1 MRTPR
6 AKTKPRKTTLASF
19 PVPTAGLISNR
30 NLALPTG
37 QAVPPGAA
45 ILENWFPT
53 PSTIRLRR
61 GLQRRATLPD
71 GLPVRSLF
79 TYVLGEQQQLFAAT
93 DTGIWN
99 VTTVA
104 EPYPHIISPG
114 EGLGLGTDDGEFIGW
129 GSVDGLDV
137 LTGTTNGDWITLQ
150 FSTTGGTYVIGVNGV
165 DTGFIYDGT
174 DFWPYVDGGVSQMAV
189 TISGAFE
196 DGEDLTGPA
205 KERYA
210 LTGVVG
216 TFQVGETVT
225 GGTSTETATVLSV
238 GTDEILVGSASG
250 PFTDGE
256 TITGGT
262 SAATGDIDGAPVDET
277 PTATVTRATSGF
289 LYLIDMSGVFAA
301 GDAIVGDVSGSG
313 TIDDL
318 PILIAPGVEGIAS
331 NRLSYVWAYKQR
343 VWFIEKNSLNAWY
356 LPVDQVGGEADA
368 FPMGGVFNRG
378 GSLLFGQNWS
388 LDSGGEG
395 GLSEQN
401 VFVTTEGEVAAYQGL
416 SPDDAQTWGKVGVY
430 RIGKPL
436 GKKAFIRAGG
446 DLVIATS
453 IGFIPLGQAIQRD
466 YAALG
471 TIAIS
476 NPIADEWRTAVT
488 ERGLNDWQCELWGE
502 GSMVLVAPPTPG
514 DMSPVVFVTNS
525 DSAAWATFTGWH
537 PISMEVFRGN
547 LILGSTGGRVQ
558 NAWVGGADEG
568 IPYTGTAMPLFND
581 LGAPGQRKFAEFAR
595 AVLRSAFPV
604 IEKITA
610 RFDWSMSRPAVPNG
624 ANPPV
629 QSVWDLGEWDSAV
642 WNETI
647 LTTIQEQWRSIG
659 GTGYAASVMLQVTS
673 GATIPADV
681 ELVRLDYSYS
691 QGDIVT

>member
-1 MRTPR
+1 MRQPR
-6 AKTKPRKTTLASF
+6 TKTKPSKTTLASF

-37 QAVPPGAA
+37 QGVPPGAA

-61 GLQRRATLPD
+61 GLRRRATLPD
-71 GLPVRSLF
+71 GKPVRSLF

-93 DTGIWN
+93 DDGIWD

-104 EPYPHIISPG
+104 EPYPHIVSPG
-114 EGLGLGTDDGEFIGW
+114 EGEGLGTEGGEFIGW

-150 FSTTGGTYVIGVNGV
+150 FSTTGGTYVIGVNGA
-165 DTGFIYDGT
+165 DPGFIYDGT
-174 DFWPYVDGGVSQMAV
+174 TFWPYITGGIWSMAV
-189 TISGAFE
+189 TTSPDFVP
-196 DGEDLTGPA
+196 GE
-205 KERYA
+205 
-210 LTGVVG
+210 V
-216 TFQVGETVT
+216 VT
-225 GGTSTETATVLSV
+225 GGTSGATATVWAV
-238 GTDEILVGSASG
+238 ETGILYLRDKTGDFDAA
-250 PFTDGE
+250 E
-256 TITGGT
+256 AITGSVAGAGT
-262 SAATGDIDGAPVDET
+262 VDSV
-277 PTATVTRATSGF
+277 AVVA
-289 LYLIDMSGVFAA
+289 
-301 GDAIVGDVSGSG
+301 
-313 TIDDL
+313 
-318 PILIAPGVEGIAS
+318 APGPEGMDPADM
-331 NRLSYVWAYKQR
+331 SYVWAYKQR
-343 VWFIEKNSLNAWY
+343 IWFIEKNTLNAWY
-356 LPVDQVGGEADA
+356 MPVDQVGGEAEI
-368 FPMGGVFNRG
+368 FPLGGVFNRG

-388 LDSGGEG
+388 LDSGGDG

-416 SPDDAQTWGKVGVY
+416 SPDSAETWGKVGVY

-476 NPIADEWRTAVT
+476 HPIADEWRNAVT
-488 ERGLNDWQCELWGE
+488 QRGLDNWQCELWGE
-502 GSMVLVAPPTPG
+502 GSMVLVAPPTPS
-514 DMSPVVFVTNS
+514 DMAPVVFVTNS
-525 DSAAWATFTGWH
+525 DSAAWATFTGWR
-537 PISMEVFRGN
+537 PVSMEVFRGA
-547 LILGSTGGRVQ
+547 LVIGSTEGKVQ
-558 NAWVGGADEG
+558 NAWVGGRDEDL
-568 IPYTGTAMPLFND
+568 PYTGTAMPLFND

-610 RFDWSMSRPAVPNG
+610 RFDWSMTRPAVPNG
-624 ANPPV
+624 ASPPV
-629 QSVWDLGEWDSAV
+629 QSLWDLGEWDSAV
-642 WNETI
+642 WNEEV
-647 LTTIQEQWRSIG
+647 LTNIQDQWRSVG
-659 GTGYAASVMLQVTS
+659 GTGFAATVVLQVTS
-673 GATIPADV
+673 GADIPADV
-681 ELVRLDYSYS
+681 ELVRLDYTCA